1 MLPAIRRPRRHVLRV
16 LLPATAGLLLL
27 VNPSFAPPTRG
38 EAPSVTPAAAVA
50 RETVVRTVQTMLR
63 AWETG
68 DVERFASTLHE
79 RILFAYP
86 GGRLDRG
93 ELLRTFREYAAAKR
107 DVRLYFGRCLVEGDR
122 FALEYQ
128 FAATDRAS
136 GVRQAVGSAA
146 AGQVEDGR
154 VVLFKEFY
162 DEHVAPRQARGEIPL
177 DEGQPFPYPASVV
190 MTPEHIN

>member
-1 MLPAIRRPRRHVLRV
+1 MRSVTASSGPRPRWL
-16 LLPATAGLLLL
+16 ALLLL
-27 VNPSFAPPTRG
+27 L
-38 EAPSVTPAAAVA
+38 AAVGLLTA
-50 RETVVRTVQTMLR
+50 VVVSGEPATKEDPRETVTQTVHVMLR

-68 DVERFASTLHE
+68 DAAGFAAVVVEP
-79 RILFAYP
+79 ILFAYP

-93 ELLRTFREYAAAKR
+93 ELLETFRQYAAAKR
-107 DVRLYFGRCLVEGDR
+107 DVRLYFGRCLVEGNR
-122 FALEYQ
+122 FAIEYQ

-146 AGQVEDGR
+146 AGRVEHGR

-177 DEGQPFPYPASVV
+177 DEGKVFPYPASVM